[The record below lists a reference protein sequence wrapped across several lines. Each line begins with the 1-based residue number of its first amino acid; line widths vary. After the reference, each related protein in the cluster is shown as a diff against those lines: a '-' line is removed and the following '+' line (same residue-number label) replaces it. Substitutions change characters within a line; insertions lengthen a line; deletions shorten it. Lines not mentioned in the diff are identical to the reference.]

1 MSSTPV
7 ITFRDGLFWLDQSF
21 VYRMPWDRSQYV
33 VIPLGYA
40 TNFASVPWIAR
51 IIVSPIDP
59 DIVIASLIHDFLVGE
74 FHNTSGIRVI
84 PVIFLEFESKEND
97 YNRRKTVNWDGA
109 AWYMREIM
117 KHEGAPRWKRFVV
130 YSGVRLYGWL
140 SGRSRK

>member
-1 MSSTPV
+1 MSSTPL
-7 ITFRDGLFWLDQSF
+7 ITFRDGLFWLDQSL
-21 VYRMPWDRSQYV
+21 VYRMPWDKKQYV
-33 VIPLGYA
+33 VVPLGYA

-51 IIVSPIDP
+51 MIVSPVDP
-59 DIVIASLIHDFLVGE
+59 DIVIASVVHDFLVGE

-84 PVIFLEFESKEND
+84 PMIYVDPERLDGIGH
-97 YNRRKTVNWDGA
+97 RKRVKWDGA